1 MPCKAFLYPQWH
13 VIAKLCICVE
23 FDVLVKCG
31 FICGVSL
38 NESTLHSTPIPSPLD
53 MCAENWF
60 LEGVYLGSFF
70 ISPIMCAELLVSLM
84 CAEICDKYYLLF
96 VTKRSGV

>member
-31 FICGVSL
+31 FMYSEVSVYADNFVTNTTYYLSLSGVAYKRGICG
-38 NESTLHSTPIPSPLD
+38 
-53 MCAENWF
+53 
-60 LEGVYLGSFF
+60 LGDSYVGGR
-70 ISPIMCAELLVSLM
+70 LL
-84 CAEICDKYYLLF
+84 CCIW
-96 VTKRSGV
+96 G